1 MLHTLQTKDSYHCF
15 DFDILTS
22 SRNPNTNVGRFHGIL
37 RDFENEKFIFLFVHV
52 SFFGGGG
59 GVRSFDFTLFQ
70 LVSFTICTLSIKK
83 SITVF

>member
-37 RDFENEKFIFLFVHV
+37 RDFDNEFFFFFFLYMFLFLE
-52 SFFGGGG
+52 GG
-59 GVRSFDFTLFQ
+59 GVRSFNFTLLQ
-70 LVSFTICTLSIKK
+70 LVSFTICMYT
-83 SITVF
+83 FN